1 MNRAE
6 YSVGFRFAETI
17 NIPSTDIKSFASLVG
32 DINPIHHDLSEATR
46 RGHDGLIACGPHIAS
61 LLAAL
66 LTRQFSPL
74 DPMLG
79 LAFNARF
86 THPYRDGPACFAWT
100 VKSRRESLKNH
111 GWILRLKGEILQ
123 NELTVMQAMSTVLIL
138 GKSVATNAPSSRLL
152 DISM

>member
-17 NIPSTDIKSFASLVG
+17 SIPSTDIKSFASLVG

-66 LTRQFSPL
+66 LTIHRADSRKISSDERPIIA
-74 DPMLG
+74 
-79 LAFNARF
+79 LA
-86 THPYRDGPACFAWT
+86 
-100 VKSRRESLKNH
+100 
-111 GWILRLKGEILQ
+111 
-123 NELTVMQAMSTVLIL
+123 
-138 GKSVATNAPSSRLL
+138 
-152 DISM
+152 